1 MMLKKIE
8 KLAILPVRFTSAAS
22 FYEALY
28 RLGWFYSFNV
38 MQPPAVQFIITIV
51 SIHVYSLLI
60 K

>member
-28 RLGWFYSFNV
+28 RLGWFYSFDV
-38 MQPPAVQFIITIV
+38 MQPPVVTNV
-51 SIHVYSLLI
+51 SINVYPLLI